1 MAVVRHNGL
10 IYRSRS
16 ILSELNGRN
25 WNIGLKLTY
34 ISLQLVDLGLT
45 LLAVGSGYHELNP
58 FIRGLLDAPLQLFA
72 VKLIIPA
79 VIALLIP
86 GRFLIPGV
94 LLLTL
99 IIGWNVKELVSLAL
113 Y

>member
-1 MAVVRHNGL
+1 MAVVRQNGL
-10 IYRSRS
+10 TGRSRS
-16 ILSELNGRN
+16 VLSEFNRRN

-34 ISLQLVDLGLT
+34 VSLQLIDLGLT
-45 LLAVGSGYHELNP
+45 LVAANLGYNELNP
-58 FIRGLLDAPLQLFA
+58 FIRGLLTSPLQLFI

-79 VIALLIP
+79 FIAWFIP
-86 GRFLIPGV
+86 GKFLIPGI
-94 LLLTL
+94 LLLAL